1 MLLAHNASLFVQ
13 ALAKQPVSTMGVS
26 APLTLFRPS
35 PELRALLGD
44 LTLFIATA
52 LYDFQGLLQQAAGD
66 GPAEDWY
73 QNVLLN
79 AYPVEALLDLVRA
92 ALA

>member
-26 APLTLFRPS
+26 APPTLLRPS